1 MAGELVDCGQ
11 HPGCLVGQQGEAVVL
26 VGLCGERLQVT
37 LWKESLEG
45 KWHQVADV
53 LDKQ

>member
-1 MAGELVDCGQ
+1 MCGMAWAAAQ
-11 HPGCLVGQQGEAVVL
+11 HV
-26 VGLCGERLQVT
+26 QVT